1 MVSDLFQG
9 HKGVPT
15 VERKLWVEP
24 SVVCCISY
32 LSVDLSTVD
41 MFYLHGP
48 DMVSDLFQGHK
59 GVPTVER
66 KVWVEP
72 SGVCCVSY
80 LSVDLLFT
88 VDMFNLH
95 GPDMVSDLFQGHKG
109 VPTVERKVW
118 VKPSGVC
125 CISYL
130 CVDLLLICS
139 ICMDL
144 TWFPTCFRA
153 TKGCP
158 QWSARC
164 GWSPVVFVASVIF

>member
-15 VERKLWVEP
+15 VERKVWVEP
-24 SVVCCISY
+24 SGVSD
-32 LSVDLSTVD
+32 DLSTVD
-41 MFYLHGP
+41 MFCLHGP

-72 SGVCCVSY
+72 SV
-80 LSVDLLFT
+80 
-88 VDMFNLH
+88 
-95 GPDMVSDLFQGHKG
+95 
-109 VPTVERKVW
+109 
-118 VKPSGVC
+118 VC

-144 TWFPTCFRA
+144 TWCPTCFRA
-153 TKGCP
+153 TKGYP

-164 GWSPVVFVASVIF
+164 GWSPVVYVASVIYLLIYYLLLICSICMDLTWFPTCFRATKGYPQWSARLGEVQWCMLHQLFIC